1 MDKLQQTLKELE
13 KIEQQIQEHDGNF
26 SEEEL
31 NEIVAK
37 AASAFELT
45 QIELEQIGENS
56 RIELEKLLEEKNQQ
70 DAE

>member
-37 AASAFELT
+37 AAAAFELT